1 MGFIE
6 QHLTNNEQI
15 VHKGHLHWFA
25 YAGGLSLIAI
35 LWAVAMVVIAFNIP
49 EVWAFVAVSVLAL
62 LIGYIYVCLVS
73 KNTEYYIT
81 SKRLIVK
88 KGIVQ
93 RNTSELRLVKCEG
106 VMVEQS
112 MLGRLFNEG
121 VMVEQS
127 MLGRLFNYGTI
138 KITTGEVVNT
148 YQFIASPIRFR
159 TKLNE
164 TLDQLDISKNLEN
177 NL

>member
-1 MGFIE
+1 
-6 QHLTNNEQI
+6 
-15 VHKGHLHWFA
+15 
-25 YAGGLSLIAI
+25 
-35 LWAVAMVVIAFNIP
+35 
-49 EVWAFVAVSVLAL
+49 VW
-62 LIGYIYVCLVS
+62 LVS

-88 KGIVQ
+88 KGIIQ
-93 RNTSELRLVKCEG
+93 RNTSELRLVKC
-106 VMVEQS
+106 
-112 MLGRLFNEG
+112 EG

-148 YQFIASPIRFR
+148 YRFIASPIRFR

-164 TLDQLDISKNLEN
+164 TLDKIDISKSLEDNL
-177 NL
+177 

>member
-1 MGFIE
+1 MWK
-6 QHLTNNEQI
+6 
-15 VHKGHLHWFA
+15 VR
-25 YAGGLSLIAI
+25 
-35 LWAVAMVVIAFNIP
+35 
-49 EVWAFVAVSVLAL
+49 
-62 LIGYIYVCLVS
+62 

-81 SKRLIVK
+81 NKRLIVK

-93 RNTSELRLVKCEG
+93 RNTSEIRLVKC
-106 VMVEQS
+106 
-112 MLGRLFNEG
+112 EG

-159 TKLNE
+159 TMLNE
-164 TLDQLDISKNLEN
+164 TLDQMDVSKMAEDQDDKY
-177 NL
+177 

>member
-6 QHLTNNEQI
+6 QNLTNNEQI

-25 YAGGLSLIAI
+25 YAGGLALIAT
-35 LWAVAMVVIAFNIP
+35 LWVVAMVIIAFNVP
-49 EVWAFVAVSVLAL
+49 EIWAFVVVTLLAL
-62 LIGYIYVCLVS
+62 LIGYCYVCLVS

-81 SKRLIVK
+81 NKRLIVK

-93 RNTSELRLVKCEG
+93 RNTSEIRLVKCEG

-112 MLGRLFNEG
+112 MLGRLFN
-121 VMVEQS
+121 
-127 MLGRLFNYGTI
+127 FGTI

-148 YQFIASPIRFR
+148 YQFIANPIRFR
-159 TKLNE
+159 TMLNE
-164 TLDQLDISKNLEN
+164 TLDQLDTSKSLEDNL
-177 NL
+177 

>member
-1 MGFIE
+1 MQPNTFIAFEMDFIE
-6 QHLTNNEQI
+6 QHLTNSEQI
-15 VHKGHLHWFA
+15 VHKGRLHWFA
-25 YAGGLSLIAI
+25 YAGGLVLIAA
-35 LWAVAMVVIAFNIP
+35 LWAVAMVILAFNAP
-49 EVWAFVAVSVLAL
+49 EIWAFVVVTILAL
-62 LIGYIYVCLVS
+62 LVGYCYVWLVS

-88 KGIVQ
+88 KGIIQ
-93 RNTSELRLVKCEG
+93 RNTSELRLVKC
-106 VMVEQS
+106 
-112 MLGRLFNEG
+112 EG

-148 YQFIASPIRFR
+148 YKFIASPIRFR

-164 TLDQLDISKNLEN
+164 TLDKIDISKSLEDNL
-177 NL
+177 

>member
-6 QHLTNNEQI
+6 QHLTNSEQI

-25 YAGGLSLIAI
+25 YAGGLVLIAA
-35 LWAVAMVVIAFNIP
+35 LWALAMVILAFNAP
-49 EVWAFVAVSVLAL
+49 EIWAFVVVTILAL
-62 LIGYIYVCLVS
+62 LVGYCYVWLVS

-88 KGIVQ
+88 KGIIQ
-93 RNTSELRLVKCEG
+93 RNTSELRLVKC
-106 VMVEQS
+106 
-112 MLGRLFNEG
+112 EG

-148 YQFIASPIRFR
+148 YKFIASPIRFR

-164 TLDQLDISKNLEN
+164 TLDKIDISKSLEDNL
-177 NL
+177 

>member
-6 QHLTNNEQI
+6 QNLTNNERI
-15 VHKGHLHWFA
+15 IHKGHLHWFA
-25 YAGGLSLIAI
+25 YAGGLTLIAA
-35 LWAVAMVVIAFNIP
+35 LWAVAMVVIALNVP
-49 EVWAFVAVSVLAL
+49 EVWVFVVATLLAL
-62 LIGYIYVCLVS
+62 LIGYGYVWLVS

-81 SKRLIVK
+81 NKRLIVK
-88 KGIVQ
+88 KGIMQ
-93 RNTSELRLVKCEG
+93 RNTSEIRLVKCEG

-112 MLGRLFNEG
+112 LLGRLFN
-121 VMVEQS
+121 
-127 MLGRLFNYGTI
+127 FGTI

-148 YQFIASPIRFR
+148 YQFIADPIRFR

-164 TLDQLDISKNLEN
+164 TLDQLDISKNLED

>member
-1 MGFIE
+1 MQTLFCFAPDLHYLCNIKPEFINNMGFIE
-6 QHLTNNEQI
+6 QHLTNNERI

-25 YAGGLSLIAI
+25 YAGGLSLIA
-35 LWAVAMVVIAFNIP
+35 VP
-49 EVWAFVAVSVLAL
+49 EVWLFVAVTLLAL
-62 LIGYIYVCLVS
+62 LIGYIYVWLVS

-93 RNTSELRLVKCEG
+93 RNTSELRLVKC
-106 VMVEQS
+106 
-112 MLGRLFNEG
+112 EG

>member
-6 QHLTNNEQI
+6 QNLTNNEQI

-25 YAGGLSLIAI
+25 YAGGLALIAT
-35 LWAVAMVVIAFNIP
+35 LWAVAMVIIAFNVPGI
-49 EVWAFVAVSVLAL
+49 WAFVVVTLLAL
-62 LIGYIYVCLVS
+62 LIGYCYVCLVS

-81 SKRLIVK
+81 NKRLIVK

-93 RNTSELRLVKCEG
+93 RNTSEIRLVKCEG

-112 MLGRLFNEG
+112 MLGRLFN
-121 VMVEQS
+121 
-127 MLGRLFNYGTI
+127 FGTI

-148 YQFIASPIRFR
+148 YQFIANPIRFR
-159 TKLNE
+159 TMLNE
-164 TLDQLDISKNLEN
+164 TLDQLDTSKSLEDNL
-177 NL
+177 

>member
-6 QHLTNNEQI
+6 QNLTNNEQI

-25 YAGGLSLIAI
+25 YAGGLALIAT
-35 LWAVAMVVIAFNIP
+35 LWTVAMVIIAFNVP
-49 EVWAFVAVSVLAL
+49 EIWAFVVVTLLAL
-62 LIGYIYVCLVS
+62 LIGYCYVCLVS

-81 SKRLIVK
+81 NKRLIVK

-93 RNTSELRLVKCEG
+93 RNTSEIRLVKCEG

-112 MLGRLFNEG
+112 MLGRLFN
-121 VMVEQS
+121 
-127 MLGRLFNYGTI
+127 FGTI

-148 YQFIASPIRFR
+148 YQFIANPIRFR
-159 TKLNE
+159 TMLNE
-164 TLDQLDISKNLEN
+164 TLDQLDTSKSLEDNL
-177 NL
+177 

>member
-6 QHLTNNEQI
+6 QNLTNNERI
-15 VHKGHLHWFA
+15 IHKGHLHWFA
-25 YAGGLSLIAI
+25 YAGGLTLIAA
-35 LWAVAMVVIAFNIP
+35 LWAVAMVVIALNVP
-49 EVWAFVAVSVLAL
+49 EVWVFVVATLLAL
-62 LIGYIYVCLVS
+62 LIGYGYVWLVS

-88 KGIVQ
+88 KGIIQ
-93 RNTSELRLVKCEG
+93 RNTSELRLVKC
-106 VMVEQS
+106 
-112 MLGRLFNEG
+112 EG

-148 YQFIASPIRFR
+148 YRFIASPIRFR

-164 TLDQLDISKNLEN
+164 TLDKIDISKSLEDNL
-177 NL
+177 

>member
-6 QHLTNNEQI
+6 QNLTNNEQI

-25 YAGGLSLIAI
+25 YAGGLALIAT
-35 LWAVAMVVIAFNIP
+35 LWAVAMVIIAFNVP
-49 EVWAFVAVSVLAL
+49 EIWAFGVVTLLAL
-62 LIGYIYVCLVS
+62 LIGYCYVCLVS

-81 SKRLIVK
+81 NKRLIVK

-93 RNTSELRLVKCEG
+93 RNTSEIRLVKCEG

-112 MLGRLFNEG
+112 MLGRLFN
-121 VMVEQS
+121 
-127 MLGRLFNYGTI
+127 FGTI

-148 YQFIASPIRFR
+148 YQFIANPIRFR
-159 TKLNE
+159 TMLNE
-164 TLDQLDISKNLEN
+164 TLDQLDTSKSLEDNL
-177 NL
+177 